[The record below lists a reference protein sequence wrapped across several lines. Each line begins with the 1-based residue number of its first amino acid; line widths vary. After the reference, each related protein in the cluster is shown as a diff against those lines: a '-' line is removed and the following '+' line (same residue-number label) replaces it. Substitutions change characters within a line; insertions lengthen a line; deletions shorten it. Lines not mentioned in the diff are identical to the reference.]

1 MKVHFSCPICGAD
14 RWEPL
19 AKRRYK
25 RSDAVGTNTPY
36 LSTRLRILFELWLP
50 GRCDVS
56 LTVQGCRECG
66 FVCYSPRPEVA
77 DTEAKYRFLSGIEKI
92 GSGDIPADSTYEL
105 RRAGRLFRCVDRM
118 YPITLGLKVLD
129 YGGGDGRLLRYIA
142 DRGAQCFIVDY
153 NDSPCPWVTRL
164 GATVQDMSCND
175 ARFDLVIL
183 SHVLEHVADP
193 VSLLKSL
200 GKMLAP
206 EGMLYCEVPMEL
218 WRRLPQLD
226 EPVTH
231 LNFFTPGSLA
241 STMRTAGYRVLKWSC
256 QEYWATPPNHLGLAL
271 QCFCRSSETLPEG
284 HPRSDLDE
292 WLRPSIC
299 KRAAI
304 RWMTSLNKI
313 IRSLQDDLEST
324 K

>member
-1 MKVHFSCPICGAD
+1 MKAHFSCPACGAE

-19 AKRRYK
+19 AKRRYN
-25 RSDAVGTNTPY
+25 RSDAVETSTPY

-118 YPITLGLKVLD
+118 YPITHGLKVLD

-153 NDSPCPWVTRL
+153 NNSPCPWVTRL
-164 GATVQDMSCND
+164 GATVQDMSCNN

-241 STMRTAGYRVLKWSC
+241 STMRTAGYRVLKC
-256 QEYWATPPNHLGLAL
+256 RVCEYWSNPPDRLGMAV
-271 QCFCRSSETLPEG
+271 QCFGRPAATIGNSRN
-284 HPRSDLDE
+284 RSDLGD
-292 WLRPSIC
+292 WLNPSVGARLRIRLQTPTSAL
-299 KRAAI
+299 RAL
-304 RWMTSLNKI
+304 RHKLGV
-313 IRSLQDDLEST
+313 
-324 K
+324 